1 MAASSKHSIMT
12 RRPYTRREF
21 MGTMMAG
28 IAMGALYGC
37 RQEDTDS
44 GIPVRP
50 LGSTGEKVSIISLG
64 GWDIGN
70 VDDKDKAISIMH
82 EAIDHGVTLFDN
94 SWDYHR
100 GGSEVVMGRALAEP
114 SRRDQVFLMTKV
126 CARDYAGAKKHLEDS
141 LRRLQTDRIDLW
153 QFHGIQWDDD
163 PVLIFDPE
171 NGAIKAA
178 LEAKQQGKIRYI
190 GFTGHKDPKYHLAML
205 NRDFEWDNVQMPL
218 NVLDAHYLSFQ
229 YQVLPKVVER
239 GYGVLGMKGLAAQ
252 NGIIVRELGISA
264 ETARRFT
271 LSLPISS
278 LICGIQSREN
288 LLQDMEM
295 ARNFQPLTEEEIQDL
310 ATIARPQADAGQ
322 FEEYKIGNYG
332 CDWHH
337 NQMQS

>member
-1 MAASSKHSIMT
+1 M
-12 RRPYTRREF
+12 RYNRREF
-21 MGTMMAG
+21 LKTSLASLALGS
-28 IAMGALYGC
+28 AMLACQKEVPG
-37 RQEDTDS
+37 
-44 GIPVRP
+44 GIPTRP
-50 LGSTGEKVSIISLG
+50 LGNTGEHISIIGIG

-82 EAIDHGVTLFDN
+82 EAIDNGVTLFDN

-163 PVLIFDPE
+163 PALIFDPE
-171 NGAIKAA
+171 NGAVKAA

-190 GFTGHKDPKYHLAML
+190 GFTGHKHPKYHLAML
-205 NRDFEWDNVQMPL
+205 DQEFEWDNVQMPL

-229 YQVLPKVVER
+229 HQVLPQAVER
-239 GYGVLGMKGLAAQ
+239 GYGILGMKGLAAQ

-264 ETARRFT
+264 ETARRYT

-295 ARNFQPLTEEEIQDL
+295 ARNFQPLKEEDIQDL
-310 ATIARPQADAGQ
+310 ANIARPQADAGQ
-322 FEEYKIGNYG
+322 FEEYKTGNYG

-337 NQMQS
+337 NQMQG